1 MACLTCVLQVLSA
14 GWWRLWIHTYEP
26 LTELYVFCACSEQ
39 MLAKKAAG
47 DALWFNPSR
56 LTDGGRFA
64 NNSPALLARQ
74 AALGMFAAAWHCY
87 TGGRTAECF
96 RVRWA
101 DSHVPGVDGEP
112 PVWALGL
119 AGLLN
124 AFQDTPGAGFQMVS
138 D

>member
-1 MACLTCVLQVLSA
+1 M
-14 GWWRLWIHTYEP
+14 HTYEP
-26 LTELYVFCACSEQ
+26 LTELYVFGACSEQ

-101 DSHVPGVDGEP
+101 DSRVPGVDGEP

-119 AGLLN
+119 AGLLK